1 MITYNLRPLSLP
13 SSPLKSVMFDADL
26 VKSGKVEKGSSYKP
40 SHLYGFYNILRLC
53 EWEINLQPQV
63 PPILQPI
70 GI

>member
-1 MITYNLRPLSLP
+1 MTSISTFFTSKICDVPCR
-13 SSPLKSVMFDADL
+13 SPGS